1 MSVKIGMIHYNFAG
15 TIDDFFKYCSETGF
29 EYVELQA
36 NSVSGDNPEQ
46 AAEELKKKVDYWN
59 LKVNAFA
66 VGNDFVVS
74 DPETVKA
81 QIDRTEQ
88 IAGLA
93 GILGAKTLRME
104 GGSPKDSVPETKWVE
119 AMANCLRRCV
129 DQFAERDQVKLAVDN
144 HGVVTNDGDLMLELI
159 EEVNSP
165 WVGSCLD
172 TMNYRWFGHDLDRI
186 DHVYEIIA
194 PHTFHTHMKDGT
206 GSRGEYK
213 GTALGDG
220 EIHLDKVLECL
231 RQAGYDG
238 AWTAEYEGPEAEGG
252 IGYEK
257 CYGWL
262 AEHVG

>member
-15 TIDDFFKYCSETGF
+15 TIDDFFKYCSETGY

-36 NSVSGDNPEQ
+36 GSVSGDNPEQ
-46 AAEELKKKVDYWN
+46 AVEELRKKVDYWN

-66 VGNDFVVS
+66 VGNDFVVL

-172 TMNYRWFGHDLDRI
+172 TMNYRWFGHDLETVGRYYEMLAPYVLHMHLKDGRGSRGNYQGEALGEGEI
-186 DHVYEIIA
+186 DLQKAVDCLKSVGYDGVWTCEYEGREN
-194 PHTFHTHMKDGT
+194 DGT
-206 GSRGEYK
+206 GQTRSYNWM
-213 GTALGDG
+213 
-220 EIHLDKVLECL
+220 ISHL
-231 RQAGYDG
+231 
-238 AWTAEYEGPEAEGG
+238 
-252 IGYEK
+252 
-257 CYGWL
+257 
-262 AEHVG
+262 